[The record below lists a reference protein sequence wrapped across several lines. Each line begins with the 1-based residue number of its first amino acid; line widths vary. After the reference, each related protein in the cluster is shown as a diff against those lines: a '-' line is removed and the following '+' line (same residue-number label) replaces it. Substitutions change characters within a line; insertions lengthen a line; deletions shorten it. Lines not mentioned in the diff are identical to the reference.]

1 MKQRLRLLLLCA
13 FVFLTCAHTLC
24 GGHTQPGGCGET
36 DYEHLVGYTQCVAKK
51 GESDPECKDWLTA
64 TIVDH
69 VICHSEYDRKP
80 VKVKL

>member
-24 GGHTQPGGCGET
+24 GGHTQPGECGQS
-36 DYEHLVGYTQCVAKK
+36 DFAGFNAYQQCVAAK
-51 GESDPECKDWLTA
+51 GESDPECKYILTA

-69 VICHSEYDRKP
+69 IICHSEYDRKP
-80 VKVKL
+80 VKL